1 MESHYRAKSKIV
13 CSVATE
19 NFRKIQR
26 SSERMSDILRDVTA
40 SYRYVLKPK
49 WLYFRREP
57 SILTLKESH
66 ISYKRD
72 QDIVI

>member
-1 MESHYRAKSKIV
+1 
-13 CSVATE
+13 
-19 NFRKIQR
+19 
-26 SSERMSDILRDVTA
+26 MSDILRDVTA
-40 SYRYVLKPK
+40 SYRDILKPK

-66 ISYKRD
+66 ISDKRD

>member
-13 CSVATE
+13 VWRLKILGKYSV
-19 NFRKIQR
+19 